1 MIYFH
6 HLCVISE
13 AEALCKVIS
22 YARQCYGCKVES
34 LGEARRITGLVP
46 F

>member
-1 MIYFH
+1 MIYLYH
-6 HLCVISE
+6 MCVIF
-13 AEALCKVIS
+13 EALCKVIP